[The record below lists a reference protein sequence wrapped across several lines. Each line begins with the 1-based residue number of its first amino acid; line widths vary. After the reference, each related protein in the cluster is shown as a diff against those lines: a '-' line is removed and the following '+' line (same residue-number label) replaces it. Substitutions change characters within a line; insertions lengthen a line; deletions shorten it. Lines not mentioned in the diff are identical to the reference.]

1 MPILKAGSILP
12 KGSYSQ
18 DAFDT
23 ITLDEEDRYR
33 RRIQLTSDNGLDF
46 MLSLAKATRMDH
58 GDGLLLEDGRVIKVL
73 ARPEEL
79 YEVRAESP
87 LALLQLAWHLG
98 NRHQPVEIYEDHL
111 RIRKDAVIADMLE
124 GLGGNL
130 GAVTAPF
137 SPMSGAYVSK
147 SAGVHSHHHEHGHGH
162 GHDHDHGHS
171 HDTAHSHGHS
181 HDHSHDQGPHEH

>member
-1 MPILKAGSILP
+1 MPIVKASSILP
-12 KGSYSQ
+12 KGSYAQ

-46 MLSLAKATRMDH
+46 MLSLAKAMRLNH
-58 GDGLLLEDGRVIKVL
+58 EDGLLLEDGRVIKVL
-73 ARPEEL
+73 AKPEAL

-98 NRHQPVEIYEDHL
+98 NRHQPVEIYENHL

-147 SAGVHSHHHEHGHGH
+147 SAGTHS
-162 GHDHDHGHS
+162 HDHGH
-171 HDTAHSHGHS
+171 AHSLSHS
-181 HDHSHDQGPHEH
+181 HDHEPHEH